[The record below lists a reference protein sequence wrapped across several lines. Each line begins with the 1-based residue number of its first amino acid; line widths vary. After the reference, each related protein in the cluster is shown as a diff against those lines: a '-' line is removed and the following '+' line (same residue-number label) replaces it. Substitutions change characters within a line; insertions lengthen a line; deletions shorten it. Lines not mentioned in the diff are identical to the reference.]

1 MEVVFWQM
9 ASLAESF
16 KAGGCVQPDEKG
28 QQTTLLN
35 IYICF
40 KNEYLLFMLIH
51 I

>member
-9 ASLAESF
+9 ASLAERF
-16 KAGGCVQPDEKG
+16 KAGGCVQPDEKASKP
-28 QQTTLLN
+28 LSW